1 MKWNLN
7 WKFSWRQY
15 SYDILNFLAIF
26 IMDISISRHSYI
38 VYSYKKSV
46 YLHKI
51 VTVCHTGFVI
61 QNNKVNIEKEKKS
74 LENHNPYTF
83 LFNQQS
89 TRDKT
94 TKLWKRQFIFRCD
107 SSYITSST
115 SFQLFWDWVNN
126 WKCSLNS

>member
-1 MKWNLN
+1 
-7 WKFSWRQY
+7 
-15 SYDILNFLAIF
+15 
-26 IMDISISRHSYI
+26 MDISISRHSYI

-46 YLHKI
+46 YLHKTVI
-51 VTVCHTGFVI
+51 VCHTGFVI

-94 TKLWKRQFIFRCD
+94 TKLEKDNLFLDAKVHTSPRQQV
-107 SSYITSST
+107 SSYFEIE
-115 SFQLFWDWVNN
+115 
-126 WKCSLNS
+126 